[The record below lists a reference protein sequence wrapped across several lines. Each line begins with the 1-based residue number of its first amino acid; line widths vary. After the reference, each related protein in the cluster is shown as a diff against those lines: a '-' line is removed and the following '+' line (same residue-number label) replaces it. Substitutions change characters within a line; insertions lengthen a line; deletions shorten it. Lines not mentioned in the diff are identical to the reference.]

1 MPPVPPVSSCA
12 TCATPCHGV
21 TLCHP
26 VPSCAILCH
35 LSPLSGVVNAS
46 LSPPRWLS
54 PLSLGA
60 CHILSPPL
68 AAVPNVPGDCS
79 PPVPSRRGCPLPR
92 AVPQAV
98 PRAVPSVSPGLSPPY
113 PPGVPC
119 PGPSPLCPL
128 GIPCPRLSPGCPLG
142 VPRAVPWVSPAVPWC
157 PRAVPSVSPAVPGCP
172 RAVPPCPLLSPPC
185 PRAVPWCPRAVPP
198 CPLLSPG
205 CPLLSPGV
213 PGPSLRVPCCPRR
226 LRFLVK
232 QLDSGEVN
240 VEELR
245 RHLECAASL
254 LEALCIDETRQ
265 ALDTEDELREMG
277 SDAAVP
283 SEVRDWLAATF
294 TQQARAKGRRAEEK
308 PKFRSIVHAVQ
319 AGIFVERMFRR
330 TYTAVGPSYSSSV
343 LNCLKGLDQ
352 WSFDVFSLHR
362 AAEEHSLRTVVFELF
377 TRHNLN
383 SRFKIPGAFLTSLLE
398 ALESGYG
405 KFRNPYHNQVH
416 AADVTQTVHCFL
428 LRTGMLHC
436 LSEIE
441 VLAIVFA
448 AAIHDF
454 EHTGTTNSFH
464 IQTKSDTAILYNDRS
479 VLENHHISAVFRLM
493 QDEELN
499 IFVNLTKDE
508 FAELRALVIE
518 MVLATDMSCHFQQV
532 KSMKTA
538 LQQLERLDKSKVL
551 SLLLHAADISH
562 PTKQWAVHSR
572 WTKALMEEFF
582 RQGDKEAELGLP
594 FSPLCDRTSTLV
606 AQSQIGFID
615 FIVEPTF
622 SVLTDVAEK
631 LVTPLAEDGSK
642 LSPLSPSSQWRQPS
656 LDEHLELGDIK
667 ADLAGFRSTWTKHIQ
682 ENKQKWKER
691 AASGITNQASID
703 ELSPCEEPA
712 AAAAHSENGDV
723 E

>member
-1 MPPVPPVSSCA
+1 ME
-12 TCATPCHGV
+12 
-21 TLCHP
+21 
-26 VPSCAILCH
+26 
-35 LSPLSGVVNAS
+35 
-46 LSPPRWLS
+46 PPR
-54 PLSLGA
+54 SL
-60 CHILSPPL
+60 
-68 AAVPNVPGDCS
+68 
-79 PPVPSRRGCPLPR
+79 
-92 AVPQAV
+92 
-98 PRAVPSVSPGLSPPY
+98 PGLERER
-113 PPGVPC
+113 GALDAAGGC
-119 PGPSPLCPL
+119 PSPLD
-128 GIPCPRLSPGCPLG
+128 
-142 VPRAVPWVSPAVPWC
+142 AK
-157 PRAVPSVSPAVPGCP
+157 AVPGRKVWVKL
-172 RAVPPCPLLSPPC
+172 RALL
-185 PRAVPWCPRAVPP
+185 RY
-198 CPLLSPG
+198 
-205 CPLLSPGV
+205 
-213 PGPSLRVPCCPRR
+213 
-226 LRFLVK
+226 LVK
-232 QLDSGEVN
+232 QLEAGDVSLD
-240 VEELR
+240 ELR
-245 RHLECAASL
+245 RNLDYAASL
-254 LEALCIDETRQ
+254 LESVCADDTRQ
-265 ALDTEDELREMG
+265 APDTEDELRAMG

-362 AAEEHSLRTVVFELF
+362 AAEEHSLRTVVLELF
-377 TRHNLN
+377 TRHSLN

-441 VLAIVFA
+441 VLAIIFA

-582 RQGDKEAELGLP
+582 RQVGPGRAGGTRGHPVGTPRLSLALPGDKEAELGLL
-594 FSPLCDRTSTLV
+594 SPLCDRTSTLV

-642 LSPLSPSSQWRQPS
+642 AKGNPSAAQQPSSQWRQPS
-656 LDEHLELGDIK
+656 LDEHLEDIK

-712 AAAAHSENGDV
+712 AAAAHRENGDV

>member
-1 MPPVPPVSSCA
+1 MEPPRSLPGLERERGALDAAGGCP
-12 TCATPCHGV
+12 
-21 TLCHP
+21 
-26 VPSCAILCH
+26 
-35 LSPLSGVVNAS
+35 SPL
-46 LSPPRWLS
+46 
-54 PLSLGA
+54 
-60 CHILSPPL
+60 
-68 AAVPNVPGDCS
+68 D
-79 PPVPSRRGCPLPR
+79 PR
-92 AVPQAV
+92 AVPGRKV
-98 PRAVPSVSPGLSPPY
+98 WVKLRALATCVTCVTCVSPVPP
-113 PPGVPC
+113 PVM
-119 PGPSPLCPL
+119 
-128 GIPCPRLSPGCPLG
+128 
-142 VPRAVPWVSPAVPWC
+142 VSPVPPPLAMWGQRC
-157 PRAVPSVSPAVPGCP
+157 PDGTPPL
-172 RAVPPCPLLSPPC
+172 PCPLPVTLSP
-185 PRAVPWCPRAVPP
+185 A
-198 CPLLSPG
+198 
-205 CPLLSPGV
+205 
-213 PGPSLRVPCCPRR
+213 LRQV
-226 LRFLVK
+226 
-232 QLDSGEVN
+232 
-240 VEELR
+240 
-245 RHLECAASL
+245 
-254 LEALCIDETRQ
+254 
-265 ALDTEDELREMG
+265 LDTEDELREMG

-308 PKFRSIVHAVQ
+308 PKFRSIVHA
-319 AGIFVERMFRR
+319 
-330 TYTAVGPSYSSSV
+330 
-343 LNCLKGLDQ
+343 GLDQ

-377 TRHNLN
+377 TRHSLN

-642 LSPLSPSSQWRQPS
+642 GKGNPAGGQQPSSQWRQPS

-703 ELSPCEEPA
+703 ELSPSEEPPPA
-712 AAAAHSENGDV
+712 AAHRENGDV

>member
-1 MPPVPPVSSCA
+1 M
-12 TCATPCHGV
+12 
-21 TLCHP
+21 
-26 VPSCAILCH
+26 
-35 LSPLSGVVNAS
+35 SP
-46 LSPPRWLS
+46 
-54 PLSLGA
+54 
-60 CHILSPPL
+60 
-68 AAVPNVPGDCS
+68 
-79 PPVPSRRGCPLPR
+79 
-92 AVPQAV
+92 
-98 PRAVPSVSPGLSPPY
+98 
-113 PPGVPC
+113 
-119 PGPSPLCPL
+119 
-128 GIPCPRLSPGCPLG
+128 
-142 VPRAVPWVSPAVPWC
+142 
-157 PRAVPSVSPAVPGCP
+157 
-172 RAVPPCPLLSPPC
+172 
-185 PRAVPWCPRAVPP
+185 
-198 CPLLSPG
+198 
-205 CPLLSPGV
+205 
-213 PGPSLRVPCCPRR
+213 RVPR
-226 LRFLVK
+226 LRFLLQ
-232 QLDSGEVN
+232 QLEAGEVN

-245 RHLECAASL
+245 RNLECAASL
-254 LEALCIDETRQ
+254 LEAVCSDETRQ
-265 ALDTEDELREMG
+265 AQDAEDELRALG

-283 SEVRDWLAATF
+283 SEVRAWLAATF

-330 TYTAVGPSYSSSV
+330 AFTAVAPSYSSSV
-343 LNCLKGLDQ
+343 LNCLKGLDL

-362 AAEEHSLRTVVFELF
+362 AAEEHSLRTVVLELL
-377 TRHNLN
+377 TRHGL
-383 SRFKIPGAFLTSLLE
+383 STRFKIPGAFLASLLE

-416 AADVTQTVHCFL
+416 AADVTQTVHSVL
-428 LRTGMLHC
+428 LRTGLLHC

-441 VLAIVFA
+441 LLAIVFA

-493 QDEELN
+493 QDDELN

-508 FAELRALVIE
+508 FAELRALVID

-642 LSPLSPSSQWRQPS
+642 GNPAGTPSSQWRQPS

-667 ADLAGFRSTWTKHIQ
+667 ADLAAFRSTWTKHIQ

-712 AAAAHSENGDV
+712 GPAPHSENGDV

>member
-1 MPPVPPVSSCA
+1 
-12 TCATPCHGV
+12 
-21 TLCHP
+21 
-26 VPSCAILCH
+26 
-35 LSPLSGVVNAS
+35 
-46 LSPPRWLS
+46 
-54 PLSLGA
+54 
-60 CHILSPPL
+60 
-68 AAVPNVPGDCS
+68 
-79 PPVPSRRGCPLPR
+79 
-92 AVPQAV
+92 
-98 PRAVPSVSPGLSPPY
+98 
-113 PPGVPC
+113 
-119 PGPSPLCPL
+119 
-128 GIPCPRLSPGCPLG
+128 
-142 VPRAVPWVSPAVPWC
+142 
-157 PRAVPSVSPAVPGCP
+157 
-172 RAVPPCPLLSPPC
+172 
-185 PRAVPWCPRAVPP
+185 
-198 CPLLSPG
+198 
-205 CPLLSPGV
+205 
-213 PGPSLRVPCCPRR
+213 
-226 LRFLVK
+226 LVK
-232 QLDSGEVN
+232 QLETGEVN
-240 VEELR
+240 VEELKR
-245 RHLECAASL
+245 NLEYAASL
-254 LEALCIDETRQ
+254 LEAVYIDETRQ
-265 ALDTEDELREMG
+265 VLDTEDELREMG

-283 SEVRDWLAATF
+283 SEVRDWLAPTF

-377 TRHNLN
+377 TRHSLN

-428 LRTGMLHC
+428 LRTGMLIHQPGTLPPRGHPSLRWWHSPSPWP
-436 LSEIE
+436 LSPCPR
-441 VLAIVFA
+441 VPR
-448 AAIHDF
+448 
-454 EHTGTTNSFH
+454 
-464 IQTKSDTAILYNDRS
+464 SDTAILYNDRS

-606 AQSQIGFID
+606 AQSQIGESWGCPLSLCCPHTVPALSPACPLLSPGFID

-642 LSPLSPSSQWRQPS
+642 GKGNPAGGQQPRW
-656 LDEHLELGDIK
+656 G
-667 ADLAGFRSTWTKHIQ
+667 W
-682 ENKQKWKER
+682 
-691 AASGITNQASID
+691 
-703 ELSPCEEPA
+703 
-712 AAAAHSENGDV
+712 
-723 E
+723 